1 MSASTLHTRT
11 TFAEEMDREHQ
22 ADWGARHKQ
31 SINTDVILPVENM
44 AEHLI
49 SPRSKFPDTL
59 VPTEHNIQCE
69 NAATNYSRPN
79 PPKPHLLHP
88 SMWLYEV
95 ASLLSAIYILG
106 GTIIVLAIYD
116 NKPSPIIGGLT
127 LNTIVAF
134 AATLFRMCIMVPV
147 TTCICQLSWP
157 WLKDG
162 FKSLD
167 AVVKIDT
174 ASRGPL
180 GSIYLLLTSIFRR
193 VFSISYKLVEV
204 SVKFDQSAIIYVIE
218 LDSRKLIL
226 CSVPITIAAVVTTL
240 GIVTGPFFQQS
251 VVFFSA
257 NVPLAK
263 NSSDAAYASTAI
275 TYNGYPGR
283 LASWGETGYD
293 SIDNQ

>member
-1 MSASTLHTRT
+1 
-11 TFAEEMDREHQ
+11 MDREHQ

-116 NKPSPIIGGLT
+116 NKPSPIIEGRSIYHPSRSKVKVLGSHAK
-127 LNTIVAF
+127 IEGFYDRAGAF
-134 AATLFRMCIMVPV
+134 AEKRSAF
-147 TTCICQLSWP
+147 
-157 WLKDG
+157 KDLG
-162 FKSLD
+162 WRSKPIIWQIRQQGLVSRLD
-167 AVVKIDT
+167 A
-174 ASRGPL
+174 
-180 GSIYLLLTSIFRR
+180 IFWHT
-193 VFSISYKLVEV
+193 VALSEV
-204 SVKFDQSAIIYVIE
+204 SEEGSEI
-218 LDSRKLIL
+218 
-226 CSVPITIAAVVTTL
+226 
-240 GIVTGPFFQQS
+240 
-251 VVFFSA
+251 VFFSLIKA
-257 NVPLAK
+257 LNR
-263 NSSDAAYASTAI
+263 YT
-275 TYNGYPGR
+275 
-283 LASWGETGYD
+283 
-293 SIDNQ
+293 